1 MSFSILS
8 TGRALPKT
16 VLTNEELCSFVDTTD
31 EWIRS
36 RTGIGQRHICMEES
50 LTDLAAEAARRAMAS
65 AGVGAGDLDLILC
78 ATISSDYITPS
89 LACTVQEAIGASCPA
104 FDVSAACPGFLFALD
119 VADGYFARG
128 RAKQILVIAAE
139 AMSRLMEWRDRST
152 CVLFGDGAGAVVL
165 GPGEGL
171 RSLSI
176 RTQGRTNVLYVPAA
190 RGNLPG
196 RAQGPESYAVMDGQE
211 VFKFAVTAMCRG
223 LRGSIRDAGLSE
235 ADIDWVLPH
244 QANMRIIEFA
254 MSKMKIPPER
264 FLINI
269 ERLANTSAACIP
281 ILLDESREQGKLK
294 KGDLLAMCAFG
305 AGLTSASAVIRWE
318 ID

>member
-8 TGRALPKT
+8 TGRALPRT
-16 VLTNEELCSFVDTTD
+16 VLTNEQLCRFVDTTD

-36 RTGIGQRHICMEES
+36 RTGIAQRYVCMEES
-50 LTDLAAEAARRAMAS
+50 LTDLAAQAARNAMQR
-65 AGVGAGDLDLILC
+65 AGVEASDLDLILC

-89 LACTVQEAIGASCPA
+89 LACTVQEALGASCPA
-104 FDVSAACPGFLFALD
+104 FDISAACPGFLFALD

-128 RAKQILVIAAE
+128 KAKRILVVAAE
-139 AMSRLMEWRDRST
+139 AMSRLMDWRDRST
-152 CVLFGDGAGAVVL
+152 CVLFGDGAGAVIL
-165 GPGEGL
+165 GPGDGL
-171 RSLSI
+171 RSLLLQ
-176 RTQGRTNVLYVPAA
+176 TQGRAEVLYVPAT

-196 RAQGPESYAVMDGQE
+196 RATGAESYAVMDGQE

-223 LRGSIRDAGLSE
+223 LRHAIREAGVAEEEIS
-235 ADIDWVLPH
+235 WVLPH
-244 QANMRIIEFA
+244 QANLRIIEFA

-269 ERLANTSAACIP
+269 DRLANTSAACIP

-305 AGLTSASAVIRWE
+305 AGLTSASAVIRW
-318 ID
+318 DAD

>member
-1 MSFSILS
+1 
-8 TGRALPKT
+8 
-16 VLTNEELCSFVDTTD
+16 
-31 EWIRS
+31 
-36 RTGIGQRHICMEES
+36 
-50 LTDLAAEAARRAMAS
+50 
-65 AGVGAGDLDLILC
+65 
-78 ATISSDYITPS
+78 
-89 LACTVQEAIGASCPA
+89 
-104 FDVSAACPGFLFALD
+104 
-119 VADGYFARG
+119 
-128 RAKQILVIAAE
+128 
-139 AMSRLMEWRDRST
+139 
-152 CVLFGDGAGAVVL
+152 
-165 GPGEGL
+165 
-171 RSLSI
+171 
-176 RTQGRTNVLYVPAA
+176 
-190 RGNLPG
+190 
-196 RAQGPESYAVMDGQE
+196 MDGQE

-305 AGLTSASAVIRWE
+305 AGLTSARGHPLGDRLIFALFRADARFSIKKRTE
-318 ID
+318 NDQEKEN

>member
-36 RTGIGQRHICMEES
+36 RTGIGQRHVCMEES
-50 LTDLAAEAARRAMAS
+50 LTELATEAARRAMAS
-65 AGVGAGDLDLILC
+65 AGVGPGDLDLILC

-119 VADGYFARG
+119 VADGYF
-128 RAKQILVIAAE
+128 
-139 AMSRLMEWRDRST
+139 
-152 CVLFGDGAGAVVL
+152 VLFGDGAGAVVL

-176 RTQGRTNVLYVPAA
+176 QTQGRTDVLYVPAA

-196 RAQGPESYAVMDGQE
+196 RARGPESYAVMDGQE

-254 MSKMKIPPER
+254 MSKMKIPRER

-281 ILLDESREQGKLK
+281 ILLDESREQGKFK